1 MSNEGSLHCVQVFW
15 LTDSLNGRDLVT
27 LIHRGE
33 AKTWKH
39 ASTIDVDGARAA
51 LAVVASLLRSSQMQM
66 FAETIEQRRAPI
78 DSQIVFLSVYTQRDG
93 NCVLRLR

>member
-1 MSNEGSLHCVQVFW
+1 
-15 LTDSLNGRDLVT
+15 
-27 LIHRGE
+27 
-33 AKTWKH
+33 
-39 ASTIDVDGARAA
+39 VDGARAA

-93 NCVLRLR
+93 NFSGRSPSAGAIGPAEANKLAMPKRERKVRRVDFPNSRRLSSGFSSLSL